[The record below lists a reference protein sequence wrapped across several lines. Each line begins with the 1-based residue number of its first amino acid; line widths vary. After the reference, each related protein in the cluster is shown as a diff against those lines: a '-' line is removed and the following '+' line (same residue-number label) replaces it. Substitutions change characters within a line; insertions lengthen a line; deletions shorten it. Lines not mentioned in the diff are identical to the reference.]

1 MLEDRVRRAI
11 EQYHLFHEGDRIIVG
26 VSGGLDSMVLLYLL
40 NSFIQPFHLNLIV
53 AHVNH
58 GLREGESEREAEFV
72 QSVAS
77 RWGLTFEYGKFDV
90 REFQKRA
97 GLSLEDAARRVRF
110 KFFEKLLEK
119 HQAQKIALG
128 HHADDQV
135 ETILLR
141 LLRGA
146 GVKGL
151 KGMLPIREGKVVRP
165 LLGIWREE
173 IESFAKEKGI
183 PYLID
188 SSNIQRD
195 YLRNRIRLDLIP
207 WIEKEYQPHFK
218 KVLLRTSRI
227 LQIEDDFLEKEAEK
241 AVQRLVKEEEDGFS
255 FIFSDFQILHPA
267 LQWRVI
273 ERLLKISGFVEDGE
287 KIGIN
292 QRRIF
297 ERLSYPS
304 ASFTIQLQEGLFIEK
319 KYNLVF
325 FKKGNVEPLPPFEVE
340 LRVPGLTYIKE
351 IQREVQIEINDREF
365 LKEEI
370 EPSSSVAL
378 LDLQTIRFPLKIR
391 NFRPGDR
398 FQPLGMKGTQ
408 KVKEYFIDHKI
419 PRTERSRIPLLIS
432 GDRIVWIVGHR
443 IDERF
448 KITPETKEVLRVQF
462 I

>member
-1 MLEDRVRRAI
+1 MLDAQVRRTI
-11 EQYHLFHEGDRIIVG
+11 GQYHLFHEGDRVIVG
-26 VSGGLDSMVLLYLL
+26 VSGGLDSMVLLHLL
-40 NSFIQPFHLNLIV
+40 HSFIPTFHLTLIV

-58 GLREGESEREAEFV
+58 RLRAEESEKEAEFV
-72 QSVAS
+72 QSAAS
-77 RWGLTFEYGKFDV
+77 RLGLPFEYGEFDV

-119 HQAQKIALG
+119 HQAQKIALA

-135 ETILLR
+135 ETTLLR

-151 KGMLPIREGKVVRP
+151 KGMLPIHEGKVVRP
-165 LLGIWREE
+165 LLEVWRED
-173 IESFAKEKGI
+173 IESFAKEREI

-218 KVLLRTSRI
+218 KVLLRISKV

-241 AVQRLVKEEEDGFS
+241 AFQRLVREEEGGVAF
-255 FIFSDFQILHPA
+255 FFSDFQALHPA
-267 LQWRVI
+267 LQWRLI
-273 ERLLKISGFVEDGE
+273 ERLLKVSQFDEGRE
-287 KIGIN
+287 KRGVH
-292 QRRIF
+292 QHRIF
-297 ERLSYPS
+297 ESLSYPS
-304 ASFTIQLQEGLFIEK
+304 PSFTIQLSEGFFLEK

-325 FKKGNVEPLPPFEVE
+325 LKKGKVERTPPFEVE
-340 LRVPGLTYIKE
+340 LHVPGRTYIKE
-351 IQREVQIEINDREF
+351 IQREIQVDISERKF
-365 LKEEI
+365 FKEI
-370 EPSSSVAL
+370 ETSSSVAL
-378 LDLQTIRFPLKIR
+378 LDFQTVQFPLRVR

-398 FQPLGMKGTQ
+398 FQPLGLKGTQ
-408 KVKEYFIDHKI
+408 KVKEYFINHKI
-419 PRTERSRIPLLIS
+419 PRTERSKIPLLIS
-432 GDRIVWIVGHR
+432 GDRIAWIVGHR

-448 KITPETKEVLRVQF
+448 KITPETQKVLRVQF